1 MIRNHP
7 FTAKIWQNSRVRA
20 LRHALSV
27 NRVLRHLSAN
37 HRRLPDYVIVGAQKA
52 GTTSLWAYLNEH
64 PQIELALTKEMSFF
78 DIHYQRGASWYR
90 MHFPIKPDS
99 SVSTT
104 PERRTL
110 TGESSAYYMFH
121 PLAANRLAELVPSAK
136 IICLLRNPVDRAF
149 SHYQLKC
156 RRRQEWLPFEEAIA
170 AEEERLAGE
179 EQKLRSVKG
188 YYSESHDRYS
198 YLARGRYLEQLVRW
212 QQVFPAEQLLIV
224 ESGELFKHTDEVYQR
239 VLRFL
244 DLPSWRP
251 AQFGNRF
258 PGKYQEKMS
267 AATRRHL
274 VDYFAPHNEQLYRH
288 LNARFDWDR

>member
-1 MIRNHP
+1 MVRNHP
-7 FTAKIWQNSRVRA
+7 FTARVWQNPRFREF
-20 LRHALSV
+20 RHALSI
-27 NRVLRHLSAN
+27 NRLLRQLSASN
-37 HRRLPDYVIVGAQKA
+37 RRLPDYVIVGAQKA

-64 PQIELALTKEMSFF
+64 PQIEPALAKEMSFF
-78 DIHYQRGASWYR
+78 DVHFHRGASWYR
-90 MHFPIKPDS
+90 MHFPLKPDA
-99 SVSTT
+99 SVLAVR
-104 PERRTL
+104 ERRTL

-121 PLAANRLAELVPSAK
+121 PLAPSRLAEMVPGAK
-136 IICLLRNPVDRAF
+136 IIFLLRNPVDRAF

-156 RRRQEWLPFEEAIA
+156 RRRQETLTFEEAIA

-179 EQKLRSVKG
+179 EQKLVSVRG

-212 QQVFPAEQLLIV
+212 QQVFPGEQMLIV
-224 ESGELFKHTDEVYQR
+224 ESGEFFQRTDQVYER

-258 PGKYQEKMS
+258 PGRYQDKM
-267 AATRRHL
+267 AVATRQRL
-274 VDYFAPHNEQLYRH
+274 IEYFAPYNEQLYRH